1 MKERAGKTRGSY
13 CIRTGIERGL
23 GTTGSVEPW
32 RFTKSGSATGSLS
45 RPNQQKKDIVA
56 IFVIYLYK
64 FSNISFH
71 RLIIVCF

>member
-1 MKERAGKTRGSY
+1 MKERAGKTCGSY

-45 RPNQQKKDIVA
+45 RPNQQKKRYCSDLCHICTSSV
-56 IFVIYLYK
+56 IFL
-64 FSNISFH
+64 STG
-71 RLIIVCF
+71 